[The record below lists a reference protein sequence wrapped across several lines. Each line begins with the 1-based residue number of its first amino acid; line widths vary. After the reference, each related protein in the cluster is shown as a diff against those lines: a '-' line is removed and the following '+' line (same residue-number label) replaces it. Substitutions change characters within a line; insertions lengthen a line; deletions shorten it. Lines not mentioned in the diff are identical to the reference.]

1 MNTMRLVFSLLVVSI
16 TVSSAQALEWVE
28 YEGTIPENAV
38 SVNEGTEDRPVC
50 RKNSRI
56 GIVNDAGKCYSVKV
70 GGGVSK
76 KTEDDGYQILVDN
89 SETEIELAVA
99 AATEGMVTQADFDA
113 GLEEAVASATEGMVT
128 QAEYDAVVEENTT
141 LASENATIQEENDTA
156 LAGTDAGNCDSI
168 SPEAMQEALDS
179 LTYSKFCDAGGDCIG
194 KFERNRMISAIDEG
208 ISLTAADIV
217 QNNKHIYGAGM
228 AYPTASD
235 YVNDSQWFSALKG
248 ADVHP
253 FLAAYIAHINYL
265 GRVNNSKWG
274 NNCAWG
280 Q

>member
-1 MNTMRLVFSLLVVSI
+1 MDTMRLVFSLLVVSF
-16 TVSSAQALEWVE
+16 TVSSVHALEWVE

-99 AATEGMVTQADFDA
+99 AATEGTY
-113 GLEEAVASATEGMVT
+113 T
-128 QAEYDAVVEENTT
+128 QAEYDAATEGMYTQAEYDAAFKDATADMMTVESFAE
-141 LASENATIQEENDTA
+141 QY
-156 LAGTDAGNCDSI
+156 CDSNPPGVI
-168 SPEAMQEALDS
+168 E
-179 LTYSKFCDAGGDCIG
+179 DCGVELHHDDLRFI
-194 KFERNRMISAIDEG
+194 M
-208 ISLTAADIV
+208 V
-217 QNNKHIYGAGM
+217 
-228 AYPTASD
+228 
-235 YVNDSQWFSALKG
+235 
-248 ADVHP
+248 
-253 FLAAYIAHINYL
+253 
-265 GRVNNSKWG
+265 
-274 NNCAWG
+274 G

>member
-1 MNTMRLVFSLLVVSI
+1 MDTMRLVFSLLVVSF
-16 TVSSAQALEWVE
+16 TVSSVHALEWVE

-99 AATEGMVTQADFDA
+99 AATEGMY
-113 GLEEAVASATEGMVT
+113 T
-128 QAEYDAVVEENTT
+128 QAEYDAAFKDATADMMTVESFAE
-141 LASENATIQEENDTA
+141 QY
-156 LAGTDAGNCDSI
+156 CDS
-168 SPEAMQEALDS
+168 SPPGTIE
-179 LTYSKFCDAGGDCIG
+179 DCG
-194 KFERNRMISAIDEG
+194 HEQNAYDDGHSTASAESADEISALETENINLKAQIE
-208 ISLTAADIV
+208 A
-217 QNNKHIYGAGM
+217 
-228 AYPTASD
+228 
-235 YVNDSQWFSALKG
+235 NDSIYTQAEY
-248 ADVHP
+248 D
-253 FLAAYIAHINYL
+253 AAIEDATGDMMTVESFAEQYCDSNPPGVIEDCGVELHHDDLRFIM
-265 GRVNNSKWG
+265 V
-274 NNCAWG
+274 G